1 MSRTSKITTYILAIL
16 MIFAW
21 ITKDTYDISL
31 LAYWDY
37 SKELTEEEQSYL
49 DEIGELTYGA
59 ATFEAPLSY
68 EENGEAKG
76 IIVDYMKCL
85 GATLGIEI
93 NNVPV
98 EKEGA
103 LKLIVEDEVD
113 VSNIAPT
120 KKKNQKLNF
129 SQSIY
134 YLKGVVAVT
143 ADNTD
148 IKIIEDLEEK
158 SIIVVE
164 DDYDEDL
171 FSKFSSLD
179 LDIQLVF
186 AKTIPEAIQMLL
198 EGKADAIAGDE
209 ILIEHY
215 ANSLG
220 AKNQISI
227 LKDELYGKKVSI
239 AVNDGQ
245 DILLEVLNK
254 GILQLKKDNALHNLQ
269 ISWFGSSN
277 SSFKDTRDNL
287 WISVFFA
294 SFFGFCIVLYIW
306 DSILRKQ
313 INLATL
319 EINNQKKEL
328 RTIIDTIDSCLVVIN
343 EMEIIVEAN
352 IEAERV
358 TGLSYK
364 ELLDSDINN
373 VTIIG
378 DVYKQYKANGD
389 KTQKLKGNYY
399 NVNEN
404 SYSTHTNKR
413 LILISDV
420 TESVIAERKLRQE
433 NKMTAIGQLSAGL
446 AHEIRNPLGLIKN
459 YKYIIAG
466 YATDDISKHA
476 VNIIDNS
483 AERINNLI
491 ENLLKFSK
499 LGNEKSEWFDL
510 STTVKNVMLLEEKKA
525 ESERIDIQITME
537 TPFFVYSNEETIRL
551 VLFNLINNALEAL
564 GRYVTTKQ
572 KHIKVIIDRYDSNV
586 RILVMD
592 NGAGISEENIENIFN
607 PFFTTKESGTGLGL
621 YIVSTELEKVQ
632 GTISVSSRE
641 EIETV
646 FTVLIPIEMEAL

>member
-37 SKELTEEEQSYL
+37 SKELTQEEQTYL
-49 DEIGELTYGA
+49 DEIGEITYGA
-59 ATFEAPLSY
+59 GSFEAPLSY
-68 EENGEAKG
+68 EENGETKG
-76 IIVDYMKCL
+76 IIVDYMECL
-85 GATLGIEI
+85 GTTLGIKTK
-93 NNVPV
+93 NVSI
-98 EKEGA
+98 EKDEA
-103 LKLIVEDEVD
+103 LQLIVEDQVNISD
-113 VSNIAPT
+113 IAPT

-134 YLKGVVAVT
+134 YLKGIVAVT
-143 ADNTD
+143 AGNTD
-148 IKIIEDLEEK
+148 IKIIEDLDEK
-158 SIIVVE
+158 SVIVVE

-171 FSKFSSLD
+171 FSEFDSLD
-179 LDIQLVF
+179 LNIQLVF
-186 AKTIPEAIQMLL
+186 AKTIPDAIQLL
-198 EGKADAIAGDE
+198 LAGEGNAIAGDE
-209 ILIEHY
+209 MLIEYY
-215 ANSLG
+215 ANSMG
-220 AKNQISI
+220 VKDEI
-227 LKDELYGKKVSI
+227 LLLEDELYAKKVSI

-245 DILLEVLNK
+245 DMLLDVLNK
-254 GILQLKKDNALHNLQ
+254 GILQLKKDNVLHNLQ
-269 ISWFGSSN
+269 IRWFGSSS
-277 SSFKDTRDNL
+277 SSFKDTRENL
-287 WISVFFA
+287 WIPVFFA
-294 SFFGFCIVLYIW
+294 AFFGFAVLLYIW

-313 INLATL
+313 INLATI

-328 RTIIDTIDSCLVVIN
+328 RTIIDTIDSCLIVID
-343 EMEIIVEAN
+343 EKEIIIEAN
-352 IEAERV
+352 IEAEQF
-358 TGLSYK
+358 TGLSYH
-364 ELLDSDINN
+364 ELLDSDIN
-373 VTIIG
+373 TIHIIG
-378 DVYKQYKANGD
+378 DVYKQYKANGE

-404 SYSTHTNKR
+404 SFTTRTNNR
-413 LILISDV
+413 LLLISDV

-466 YATDDISKHA
+466 YATDEISKHA
-476 VNIIDNS
+476 VEIIDNS

-499 LGNEKSEWFDL
+499 LGNEKPEWFDL
-510 STTVKNVMLLEEKKA
+510 SKTVNNIMLLEEKKA
-525 ESERIDIQITME
+525 EHEDVDIQITME
-537 TPFFVYSNEETIRL
+537 TPFLVYSNEETIRL

-572 KHIKVIIDRYDSNV
+572 KEIKVVIDRYDGNV
-586 RILVMD
+586 RIRVMD

-632 GTISVSSRE
+632 GTISVISRE

-646 FTVLIPIEMEAL
+646 FTVLIPTEMEGM

>member
-37 SKELTEEEQSYL
+37 SKELTQEEQNYL
-49 DEIGELTYGA
+49 DELGELTYGA

-68 EENGEAKG
+68 EENGEVKG
-76 IIVDYMKCL
+76 IIVDYMECL
-85 GATLGIEI
+85 GTTLGIEV
-93 NNVPV
+93 NNVSID
-98 EKEGA
+98 KNQA
-103 LKLIVEDEVD
+103 LQIIVEDEVD

-134 YLKGVVAVT
+134 YLKGIVAVT

-148 IKIIEDLEEK
+148 IKIIEDLDET
-158 SIIVVE
+158 SVIVIE
-164 DDYDEDL
+164 DDYDDDL

-179 LDIQLVF
+179 LNIHLVY
-186 AKTIPEAIQMLL
+186 AKSIPEAIQMLL
-198 EGKADAIAGDE
+198 DGKGDAIAGDE
-209 ILIEHY
+209 MLIQYY
-215 ANSLG
+215 AESMG
-220 AKNQISI
+220 VKKQISI
-227 LKDELYGKKVSI
+227 LKDELYAKKVSI

-245 DILLEVLNK
+245 DVLLEVLNK
-254 GILQLKKDNALHNLQ
+254 GILQLKKDNVLHNLQ

-277 SSFKDTRDNL
+277 SSFKDTRENL
-287 WISVFFA
+287 WIPVFFA
-294 SFFGFCIVLYIW
+294 AFFGFAILLYIW

-313 INLATL
+313 IKLATI
-319 EINNQKKEL
+319 EINNQKIEL

-343 EMEIIVEAN
+343 EKGIIVEAN
-352 IEAERV
+352 LEAV
-358 TGLSYK
+358 QFTGLSYE
-364 ELLDSDINN
+364 ELIDKDINTIN
-373 VTIIG
+373 IIG
-378 DVYKQYKANGD
+378 DVYKQYKSNGK
-389 KTQKLKGNYY
+389 KTQKLKGSYY

-404 SYSTHTNKR
+404 SFTTNTKKQ
-413 LILISDV
+413 LLLISDV

-466 YATDDISKHA
+466 YATDEISKHA
-476 VNIIDNS
+476 VDIIDNS

-510 STTVKNVMLLEEKKA
+510 SNTVKNVMLLEEKKA
-525 ESERIDIQITME
+525 ESEQVDIQITME
-537 TPFFVYSNEETIRL
+537 TPFLVYSNEETIRL

-572 KHIKVIIDRYDSNV
+572 KEIKVVIDRYDSNV
-586 RILVMD
+586 RIRIMD
-592 NGAGISEENIENIFN
+592 NGVGISEENIENIFN

-632 GTISVSSRE
+632 GTISVISRE
-641 EIETV
+641 EIETI
-646 FTVLIPIEMEAL
+646 FTVLIPTEMEVV

>member
-1 MSRTSKITTYILAIL
+1 

-37 SKELTEEEQSYL
+37 SKELTEEEQNYL

-59 ATFEAPLSY
+59 ATFEEPLSY

-269 ISWFGSSN
+269 IRWFGSSN

-378 DVYKQYKANGD
+378 TVYKQYKANGK
-389 KTQKLKGNYY
+389 KTQRLKGNYY
-399 NVNEN
+399 NVNEKLFTTN
-404 SYSTHTNKR
+404 TNKR
-413 LILISDV
+413 LLLISDV

-466 YATDDISKHA
+466 YATDEISKHA
-476 VNIIDNS
+476 VEIIDNS

-525 ESERIDIQITME
+525 ENEHVDIQITME
-537 TPFFVYSNEETIRL
+537 TPFLIYSNEETIRL

-572 KHIKVIIDRYDSNV
+572 KKIKVVIDRYDSNV
-586 RILVMD
+586 RIRVID
-592 NGAGISEENIENIFN
+592 NGAGISEENMENIFN

-621 YIVSTELEKVQ
+621 YIVGTELEKVQ
-632 GTISVSSRE
+632 GTISVTSRE

-646 FTVLIPIEMEAL
+646 FTVLIPTEMEGM

>member
-37 SKELTEEEQSYL
+37 SKELTEEEQNYL

-76 IIVDYMKCL
+76 IIVDYMECL
-85 GATLGIEI
+85 GATLGVKIK
-93 NNVPV
+93 NVPV
-98 EKEGA
+98 EKDEA
-103 LKLIVEDEVD
+103 LQLIVEDQID
-113 VSNIAPT
+113 VSDIAPT

-134 YLKGVVAVT
+134 YLKGIVAVT
-143 ADNTD
+143 KDNKD
-148 IKIIEDLEEK
+148 IKIIEDLDET
-158 SIIVVE
+158 SVIVVE

-179 LDIQLVF
+179 LNIELVF
-186 AKTIPEAIQMLL
+186 AKSVPDAIQMLL
-198 EGKADAIAGDE
+198 DGKGEAIAGDE
-209 ILIEHY
+209 MLIQY
-215 ANSLG
+215 YSNSMG
-220 AKNQISI
+220 FKNQISI
-227 LKDELYGKKVSI
+227 LKDELYAKKVSI

-245 DILLEVLNK
+245 DMLLEVLNK
-254 GILQLKKDNALHNLQ
+254 GILQLKKDNVLHNLQ

-277 SSFKDTRDNL
+277 SSFKDVRENL
-287 WISVFFA
+287 WIPVFFA
-294 SFFGFCIVLYIW
+294 AFFGFSILLYVW

-313 INLATL
+313 IKLATI

-328 RTIIDTIDSCLVVIN
+328 RTIIDTIDSCLIVIN
-343 EMEIIVEAN
+343 EKEIIVEAN
-352 IEAERV
+352 MEAEQF

-364 ELLDSDINN
+364 ELLESDIND
-373 VTIIG
+373 VHIIG
-378 DVYKQYKANGD
+378 DIYRQYKVNGE
-389 KTQKLKGNYY
+389 KTQKIKGNYY

-404 SYSTHTNKR
+404 SYTTHTNKR
-413 LILISDV
+413 LLLISDV

-466 YATDDISKHA
+466 YATDEISKHA
-476 VNIIDNS
+476 IDIIDNS

-499 LGNEKSEWFDL
+499 LGNEKSTWFDL

-525 ESERIDIQITME
+525 ENENVDIQIIME

-572 KHIKVIIDRYDSNV
+572 KKIKVTIDRYDTNV
-586 RILVMD
+586 RIRVMD
-592 NGAGISEENIENIFN
+592 NGAGISEENMENIFN

-621 YIVSTELEKVQ
+621 YIVGTELEKVQ
-632 GTISVSSRE
+632 GTISVTSRE

-646 FTVLIPIEMEAL
+646 FTVLIPTEMEGM

>member
-37 SKELTEEEQSYL
+37 SKELTEEEQNYL

-59 ATFEAPLSY
+59 ATFEEPLSY

-98 EKEGA
+98 EKEEA
-103 LKLIVEDEVD
+103 LKLIVEDQVD

-378 DVYKQYKANGD
+378 DVYKQYKANGE
-389 KTQKLKGNYY
+389 KTQKIKGNYY
-399 NVNEN
+399 DVNEN
-404 SYSTHTNKR
+404 SYTTHTNKR
-413 LILISDV
+413 LLLISDV

-466 YATDDISKHA
+466 YATDEISKHA
-476 VNIIDNS
+476 IDIIDNS

-499 LGNEKSEWFDL
+499 LGNEKSTWFDL

-525 ESERIDIQITME
+525 ENENVDIQITME

-572 KHIKVIIDRYDSNV
+572 KKIKVMIDRYDSNI
-586 RILVMD
+586 RIRVMD
-592 NGAGISEENIENIFN
+592 NGAGISEENMENIFN

-621 YIVSTELEKVQ
+621 YIVGTELEKVQ
-632 GTISVSSRE
+632 GTISVTSRE

-646 FTVLIPIEMEAL
+646 FTVLIPTEMEGM

>member
-1 MSRTSKITTYILAIL
+1 MSKTSKITTYILAIL

-31 LAYWDY
+31 LAYLDY
-37 SKELTEEEQSYL
+37 SKELTEEEESYL

-59 ATFEAPLSY
+59 AIFEAPLSY

-76 IIVDYMKCL
+76 IIVDYMECL
-85 GATLGIEI
+85 GTTLGVKIK
-93 NNVPV
+93 NVPV
-98 EKEGA
+98 EKDEA
-103 LKLIVEDEVD
+103 LQLIVEDQVD
-113 VSNIAPT
+113 ISDIAPT

-134 YLKGVVAVT
+134 YLKGIVAVT
-143 ADNTD
+143 ADNKD
-148 IKIIEDLEEK
+148 IKIIEDLDET
-158 SIIVVE
+158 SVIVVE

-179 LDIQLVF
+179 LKIQLIF
-186 AKTIPEAIQMLL
+186 AKSIPDAIQMLL
-198 EGKADAIAGDE
+198 DGKGDAIAGDE
-209 ILIEHY
+209 MLIQY
-215 ANSLG
+215 YSNSMG
-220 AKNQISI
+220 VKNQISN
-227 LKDELYGKKVSI
+227 LKDELYAKKVSI

-245 DILLEVLNK
+245 DMLLEVLNK
-254 GILQLKKDNALHNLQ
+254 GILQLKKDNVLHNLQ

-277 SSFKDTRDNL
+277 SSFKDARENL
-287 WISVFFA
+287 WIPVFFA
-294 SFFGFCIVLYIW
+294 AFFGFSILLYIW

-313 INLATL
+313 IKLATI

-343 EMEIIVEAN
+343 EKEIIVEAN
-352 IEAERV
+352 METEQF
-358 TGLSYK
+358 TGLSYN
-364 ELLDSDINN
+364 ELLDSDIND
-373 VTIIG
+373 VHILG
-378 DVYKQYKANGD
+378 DIYKQYKANGE
-389 KTQKLKGNYY
+389 KTQKVKGNYY
-399 NVNEN
+399 DVNEN
-404 SYSTHTNKR
+404 SYTTHTNKR
-413 LILISDV
+413 LLLISDV

-466 YATDDISKHA
+466 YATDEISKHA
-476 VNIIDNS
+476 IDIIDNS

-499 LGNEKSEWFDL
+499 LGNEKSTWFDL

-525 ESERIDIQITME
+525 ENENVDIQITME

-572 KHIKVIIDRYDSNV
+572 KKIKVMIDRYDSNV
-586 RILVMD
+586 RIRVID
-592 NGAGISEENIENIFN
+592 NGAGISEENMENIFN

-632 GTISVSSRE
+632 GTISVTSRE

-646 FTVLIPIEMEAL
+646 FTVLIPTEMEGM

>member
-1 MSRTSKITTYILAIL
+1 MSKTSKITTYILAIL

-37 SKELTEEEQSYL
+37 SKELTQEEQTYL
-49 DEIGELTYGA
+49 DEIGEITYGA
-59 ATFEAPLSY
+59 AAFEAPLSY

-76 IIVDYMKCL
+76 IIVDYMECL
-85 GATLGIEI
+85 GTTLGIKTK
-93 NNVPV
+93 NVSI
-98 EKEGA
+98 EKDEA
-103 LKLIVEDEVD
+103 LQLIVEDQVD
-113 VSNIAPT
+113 ISDIAPT

-134 YLKGVVAVT
+134 YLKGIVAVT
-143 ADNTD
+143 AGKTD
-148 IKIIEDLEEK
+148 IKIIEDLDEK
-158 SIIVVE
+158 SVIVVE

-171 FSKFSSLD
+171 FSEFNSLD
-179 LDIQLVF
+179 LNIQLVF
-186 AKTIPEAIQMLL
+186 AKTIPDAIQLL
-198 EGKADAIAGDE
+198 LVGEGDAIAGDE
-209 ILIEHY
+209 MLIEYY
-215 ANSLG
+215 ANSMG
-220 AKNQISI
+220 VKDEI
-227 LKDELYGKKVSI
+227 LLLEDELYAKKVSI

-245 DILLEVLNK
+245 DMLLDVLNK
-254 GILQLKKDNALHNLQ
+254 GILQLKKDNVLHNLQ
-269 ISWFGSSN
+269 IRWFGSSS
-277 SSFKDTRDNL
+277 SSFKDTRENL
-287 WISVFFA
+287 WIPVFFA
-294 SFFGFCIVLYIW
+294 AFFGFSVLLYIW

-313 INLATL
+313 INLATI

-328 RTIIDTIDSCLVVIN
+328 RTIIDTIDSCLIVID
-343 EMEIIVEAN
+343 EKEIIIEAN
-352 IEAERV
+352 IEAEQF
-358 TGLSYK
+358 TGLSYH
-364 ELLDSDINN
+364 ELLDNDIN
-373 VTIIG
+373 TIHIIG
-378 DVYKQYKANGD
+378 DVYKQYKANGE

-404 SYSTHTNKR
+404 SFTTRTNKR
-413 LILISDV
+413 LLLISDV

-466 YATDDISKHA
+466 YATDEISKHA
-476 VNIIDNS
+476 VEIIDNS

-499 LGNEKSEWFDL
+499 LGNEKSAWFDL
-510 STTVKNVMLLEEKKA
+510 SITVKNVMLLEEKKA
-525 ESERIDIQITME
+525 ENEQVDIQITME
-537 TPFFVYSNEETIRL
+537 TPFHVYSNEETIRL

-572 KHIKVIIDRYDSNV
+572 KEIKVAIDRYDGNV
-586 RILVMD
+586 RIRVMD
-592 NGAGISEENIENIFN
+592 NGVGISEENIENIFN

-632 GTISVSSRE
+632 GTISVISRE

-646 FTVLIPIEMEAL
+646 FTVLIPTEMEGM

>member
-1 MSRTSKITTYILAIL
+1 

-31 LAYWDY
+31 LAYLDY

-76 IIVDYMKCL
+76 IIVDYMECL
-85 GATLGIEI
+85 GTTLGVKIK
-93 NNVPV
+93 NVPV
-98 EKEGA
+98 EKDKA
-103 LKLIVEDEVD
+103 LQLIVEDQVD
-113 VSNIAPT
+113 VSDIAPT

-134 YLKGVVAVT
+134 YLKGIVAVT
-143 ADNTD
+143 KDNKD
-148 IKIIEDLEEK
+148 IKIIEDLDET
-158 SIIVVE
+158 SVIVVE

-179 LDIQLVF
+179 LNIELVF
-186 AKTIPEAIQMLL
+186 AKSIPDAIQMLL
-198 EGKADAIAGDE
+198 DGEGDAIAGDE
-209 ILIEHY
+209 MLIQY
-215 ANSLG
+215 YSNSMG
-220 AKNQISI
+220 FKNQISI
-227 LKDELYGKKVSI
+227 LKDELYAKKVSI
-239 AVNDGQ
+239 AVNDDQ

-254 GILQLKKDNALHNLQ
+254 GILQLKKDNVLHNLQ

-277 SSFKDTRDNL
+277 SSFKDARENL
-287 WISVFFA
+287 WIPVFFA
-294 SFFGFCIVLYIW
+294 AFFGFSILLYIW

-313 INLATL
+313 IKLATI

-343 EMEIIVEAN
+343 EKEIIVEAN
-352 IEAERV
+352 LEAEKL

-364 ELLDSDINN
+364 ELLERYIDDIH
-373 VTIIG
+373 ILG
-378 DVYKQYKANGD
+378 DIYKQYKTNGE
-389 KTQKLKGNYY
+389 KTQKIKGNYY

-404 SYSTHTNKR
+404 SYTTHTNKR
-413 LILISDV
+413 LLLISDV
-420 TESVIAERKLRQE
+420 TESIIAERKLRQE

-466 YATDDISKHA
+466 YATDEISKHA
-476 VNIIDNS
+476 IEIIDNS

-499 LGNEKSEWFDL
+499 LGNEKSTWFDL
-510 STTVKNVMLLEEKKA
+510 STTVKNIMLLEGKKA
-525 ESERIDIQITME
+525 ENENVDIQITME

-572 KHIKVIIDRYDSNV
+572 KKIKVMIDRYDSNI
-586 RILVMD
+586 RIRVMD
-592 NGAGISEENIENIFN
+592 NGAGISEENMENIFN

-621 YIVSTELEKVQ
+621 YIVGTELEKVQ
-632 GTISVSSRE
+632 GTISVTSRE

-646 FTVLIPIEMEAL
+646 FNL

>member
-1 MSRTSKITTYILAIL
+1 

-31 LAYWDY
+31 LAYLDY

-59 ATFEAPLSY
+59 AIFEAPLSY

-76 IIVDYMKCL
+76 IIVDYMECL
-85 GATLGIEI
+85 GTTLGVKIK
-93 NNVPV
+93 NVPV
-98 EKEGA
+98 EKDEA
-103 LKLIVEDEVD
+103 LQLIVEDQVD
-113 VSNIAPT
+113 VSDIAPT

-134 YLKGVVAVT
+134 YLKGIVAVT
-143 ADNTD
+143 KDNKD
-148 IKIIEDLEEK
+148 IKIIEDLDET
-158 SIIVVE
+158 SVIVVE

-179 LDIQLVF
+179 LNIELVF
-186 AKTIPEAIQMLL
+186 AKSIPDAIQMLL
-198 EGKADAIAGDE
+198 DGKGDAIAGDE
-209 ILIEHY
+209 MLIQY
-215 ANSLG
+215 YSNSMG
-220 AKNQISI
+220 FKNQISI
-227 LKDELYGKKVSI
+227 LKDELYAKKVSI

-245 DILLEVLNK
+245 DMLLEVLNK
-254 GILQLKKDNALHNLQ
+254 GILQLKKDNVLHNLQ

-277 SSFKDTRDNL
+277 SSFKDARENL
-287 WISVFFA
+287 WIPVFFA
-294 SFFGFCIVLYIW
+294 AFFGFSILLYIW

-313 INLATL
+313 IKLATI

-343 EMEIIVEAN
+343 EKEIIVEAN
-352 IEAERV
+352 METEQF
-358 TGLSYK
+358 TGLSYN
-364 ELLDSDINN
+364 ELLDSDIND
-373 VTIIG
+373 VHILG
-378 DVYKQYKANGD
+378 DIYKQYKANGE
-389 KTQKLKGNYY
+389 KTQKVKGNYY

-404 SYSTHTNKR
+404 SYTTHTNKR
-413 LILISDV
+413 LLLISDV

-466 YATDDISKHA
+466 YATDEISKHA
-476 VNIIDNS
+476 IDIIDNS

-499 LGNEKSEWFDL
+499 LGNEKSTWFDL
-510 STTVKNVMLLEEKKA
+510 STTVKNIMLLEEKKA
-525 ESERIDIQITME
+525 ENENVDIQITME

-572 KHIKVIIDRYDSNV
+572 KKIKVMIDRYDSNI
-586 RILVMD
+586 RIRVMD
-592 NGAGISEENIENIFN
+592 NGAGISEENMENIFN

-621 YIVSTELEKVQ
+621 YIVGTELEKVQ
-632 GTISVSSRE
+632 GTISVTSRE

-646 FTVLIPIEMEAL
+646 FTVLIPTEMEGM

>member
-37 SKELTEEEQSYL
+37 SKELTEEEQNYL

-59 ATFEAPLSY
+59 ATFEEPLSY

-98 EKEGA
+98 EKEEA
-103 LKLIVEDEVD
+103 LKLIVEDQVD

-378 DVYKQYKANGD
+378 DVYKQYKANGE
-389 KTQKLKGNYY
+389 KTQKIKGNYY
-399 NVNEN
+399 DVNEN
-404 SYSTHTNKR
+404 SYTTHTNKR
-413 LILISDV
+413 LLLISDV

-466 YATDDISKHA
+466 YATDEISKHA
-476 VNIIDNS
+476 IDIIDNS

-499 LGNEKSEWFDL
+499 LGNEKSTWFDL

-525 ESERIDIQITME
+525 ENENVDIQITME

-572 KHIKVIIDRYDSNV
+572 KKIKVMIDRYDSNI
-586 RILVMD
+586 RIRVMD
-592 NGAGISEENIENIFN
+592 NGAGISEENMENIFN

-632 GTISVSSRE
+632 GTISVTSRE

-646 FTVLIPIEMEAL
+646 FTVLIPTEMEGM

>member
-31 LAYWDY
+31 LAYLDY
-37 SKELTEEEQSYL
+37 SKGLTEEEQSYL

-76 IIVDYMKCL
+76 IIVDYMECL
-85 GATLGIEI
+85 GTTLGVKIK
-93 NNVPV
+93 NVPV
-98 EKEGA
+98 EKDKA
-103 LKLIVEDEVD
+103 LQLIVEDQVD
-113 VSNIAPT
+113 VSDIAPT

-134 YLKGVVAVT
+134 YLKGIVAVT
-143 ADNTD
+143 KDNKD
-148 IKIIEDLEEK
+148 IKIIEDLDET
-158 SIIVVE
+158 SVIVVE

-179 LDIQLVF
+179 LNIELVF
-186 AKTIPEAIQMLL
+186 AKSIPDAIQMLL
-198 EGKADAIAGDE
+198 DGEGDAIAGDE
-209 ILIEHY
+209 MLIQY
-215 ANSLG
+215 YSNSMG
-220 AKNQISI
+220 FKNQISI
-227 LKDELYGKKVSI
+227 LKDELYAKKVSI

-245 DILLEVLNK
+245 DMLLEVLNK
-254 GILQLKKDNALHNLQ
+254 GILQLKKDNVLHNLQ

-277 SSFKDTRDNL
+277 SSFKDARENL
-287 WISVFFA
+287 WIPVFFA
-294 SFFGFCIVLYIW
+294 AFFGFSILLYIW

-313 INLATL
+313 IKLATI

-343 EMEIIVEAN
+343 EKEIIVEAN
-352 IEAERV
+352 LEAEKL

-364 ELLDSDINN
+364 ELLERDIDD
-373 VTIIG
+373 IHILG
-378 DVYKQYKANGD
+378 DIYKQYKANGEQ
-389 KTQKLKGNYY
+389 TQKIKGNYY

-404 SYSTHTNKR
+404 SYTTHTNKR
-413 LILISDV
+413 LLLISDV
-420 TESVIAERKLRQE
+420 TESIIAERKLRQE

-466 YATDDISKHA
+466 YATDEISKHA
-476 VNIIDNS
+476 IDIIDNS

-499 LGNEKSEWFDL
+499 LGNEKSTWFDL
-510 STTVKNVMLLEEKKA
+510 STTVKNIMLLEEKKA
-525 ESERIDIQITME
+525 ENENVDIQITME

-564 GRYVTTKQ
+564 ERYVTTKQ
-572 KHIKVIIDRYDSNV
+572 KKIKVTIDRYDSNV
-586 RILVMD
+586 RIRVMD
-592 NGAGISEENIENIFN
+592 NGAGISEENMENIFN

-621 YIVSTELEKVQ
+621 YIVGTELEKVQ
-632 GTISVSSRE
+632 GTISVTSRE

-646 FTVLIPIEMEAL
+646 FTVLIPTEKEVM

>member
-37 SKELTEEEQSYL
+37 SKELTQEEQNYL
-49 DEIGELTYGA
+49 DELDELTYGA

-68 EENGEAKG
+68 EEKGEAKG
-76 IIVDYMKCL
+76 IIVDYMECL
-85 GATLGIEI
+85 GTTLGIEI
-93 NNVPV
+93 KNVPLDKDDV
-98 EKEGA
+98 
-103 LKLIVEDEVD
+103 LQIIVEEDID

-148 IKIIEDLEEK
+148 IKIIEDLDET
-158 SIIVVE
+158 SVIVVE
-164 DDYDEDL
+164 DDYDNDL

-179 LDIQLVF
+179 LKIELVY
-186 AKTIPEAIQMLL
+186 AKNIPDAIQMLL
-198 EGKADAIAGDE
+198 DGEGQAIAGDE
-209 ILIEHY
+209 MLIQYY
-215 ANSLG
+215 ADSMG
-220 AKNQISI
+220 VKKQISI
-227 LKDELYGKKVSI
+227 LKDELYAKKVSI

-245 DILLEVLNK
+245 DMLLEVLNK
-254 GILQLKKDNALHNLQ
+254 GILQLKKDNVLHNLQ

-277 SSFKDTRDNL
+277 SSFKDTRENL
-287 WISVFFA
+287 WIPVFFA
-294 SFFGFCIVLYIW
+294 AFFGFAILLYIW

-313 INLATL
+313 IKLATI

-328 RTIIDTIDSCLVVIN
+328 RTIIDTIDSCLIVIN
-343 EMEIIVEAN
+343 EKELIVEVN
-352 IEAERV
+352 IEVEKL
-358 TGLSYK
+358 TGISYK
-364 ELLDSDINN
+364 ELVDSNIND
-373 VTIIG
+373 VQIIG
-378 DVYKQYKANGD
+378 DVYKKYKANGE
-389 KTQKLKGNYY
+389 KTQKFKGNYY
-399 NVNEN
+399 NINEN
-404 SYSTHTNKR
+404 SYTTHTNKR
-413 LILISDV
+413 LLLISDV
-420 TESVIAERKLRQE
+420 TESIIAERKLRQE

-466 YATDDISKHA
+466 YAVDEISKHA
-476 VNIIDNS
+476 VDIIDNS

-499 LGNEKSEWFDL
+499 LGNEKPEWFDL
-510 STTVKNVMLLEEKKA
+510 SNTVKNVMLLEEKKA
-525 ESERIDIQITME
+525 ETENIDIQITME

-572 KHIKVIIDRYDSNV
+572 KRIKVVIDRYESNV
-586 RILVMD
+586 RICIMD

-632 GTISVSSRE
+632 GTISVISRE

-646 FTVLIPIEMEAL
+646 FTVLIPAEMEVM

>member
-37 SKELTEEEQSYL
+37 SKELTQEEQNYL
-49 DEIGELTYGA
+49 DELGELTYGA
-59 ATFEAPLSY
+59 TTFEAPLSY
-68 EENGEAKG
+68 EENGEVKG
-76 IIVDYMKCL
+76 IIVDYMECL
-85 GATLGIEI
+85 GTTLGIEV
-93 NNVPV
+93 NNVSID
-98 EKEGA
+98 KNQA
-103 LKLIVEDEVD
+103 LQIIVEDEVD

-134 YLKGVVAVT
+134 YLKGIVAVT
-143 ADNTD
+143 ADNND
-148 IKIIEDLEEK
+148 IKIIEDLDET
-158 SIIVVE
+158 SVIVIE
-164 DDYDEDL
+164 DDYDDDL

-179 LDIQLVF
+179 LNIHLVY
-186 AKTIPEAIQMLL
+186 AKNIPEAIQMLL
-198 EGKADAIAGDE
+198 DGKGDAIVGDE
-209 ILIEHY
+209 MLIQY
-215 ANSLG
+215 YSDSMG
-220 AKNQISI
+220 VKNHISI
-227 LKDELYGKKVSI
+227 LKDELYAKKVSI

-245 DILLEVLNK
+245 DMLLEVLNK
-254 GILQLKKDNALHNLQ
+254 GILQLKKDNVLHNLQ

-277 SSFKDTRDNL
+277 SSFKDTRENL
-287 WISVFFA
+287 WIPVFFA
-294 SFFGFCIVLYIW
+294 AFFGFAILLYIW

-313 INLATL
+313 IRLATI
-319 EINNQKKEL
+319 EINNQKIEL

-343 EMEIIVEAN
+343 EKGIIVEAN
-352 IEAERV
+352 LKAV
-358 TGLSYK
+358 YFTGLPYE
-364 ELLDSDINN
+364 ELIDKDINTIN
-373 VTIIG
+373 IIG
-378 DVYKQYKANGD
+378 DVYKQYKSNGK
-389 KTQKLKGNYY
+389 KTQKLKGSYY

-404 SYSTHTNKR
+404 SFTTNTKKQ
-413 LILISDV
+413 LLLISDV

-466 YATDDISKHA
+466 YATDEISKHA
-476 VNIIDNS
+476 VDIIDNS

-510 STTVKNVMLLEEKKA
+510 SNTVKNVMLLEEKKA
-525 ESERIDIQITME
+525 EGEQVDIQITME
-537 TPFFVYSNEETIRL
+537 TPFLVYSNEETIRL

-572 KHIKVIIDRYDSNV
+572 KEIKVVIDRYDSNV
-586 RILVMD
+586 RIRIMD

-632 GTISVSSRE
+632 GTISVISRE
-641 EIETV
+641 EIETI
-646 FTVLIPIEMEAL
+646 FTVLIPTEMEVV

>member
-37 SKELTEEEQSYL
+37 SKELTEEEQNYL

-59 ATFEAPLSY
+59 ATFEEPLSY

-98 EKEGA
+98 EKEEA
-103 LKLIVEDEVD
+103 LKLIVEDQVD

-378 DVYKQYKANGD
+378 DVYKQYKANGE
-389 KTQKLKGNYY
+389 KTQKIKGNYY
-399 NVNEN
+399 DVNEN
-404 SYSTHTNKR
+404 SYTTHTNKR
-413 LILISDV
+413 LLLISDV

-466 YATDDISKHA
+466 YATDEISKHA
-476 VNIIDNS
+476 IDIIDNS

-499 LGNEKSEWFDL
+499 LGNEKSTWFDL

-525 ESERIDIQITME
+525 ENENVDIQITME

-572 KHIKVIIDRYDSNV
+572 KKIKVMIDRYDSNV
-586 RILVMD
+586 RIRVMD
-592 NGAGISEENIENIFN
+592 NGAGISEENMENIFN

-632 GTISVSSRE
+632 GTISVTSRE

-646 FTVLIPIEMEAL
+646 FTVLIPTEMEGM

>member
-37 SKELTEEEQSYL
+37 SKELTQEEQNYL

-59 ATFEAPLSY
+59 AYFEAPLSY
-68 EENGEAKG
+68 EENGEVKG
-76 IIVDYMKCL
+76 IIVDYMECL
-85 GATLGIEI
+85 GTTLGVKTK
-93 NNVPV
+93 NVPI
-98 EKEGA
+98 EKDEA
-103 LKLIVEDEVD
+103 LQLIVEDQVD
-113 VSNIAPT
+113 ISDIAPT

-134 YLKGVVAVT
+134 YLKGIVAVT
-143 ADNTD
+143 AGNTD
-148 IKIIEDLEEK
+148 IKIIEDLDEK
-158 SIIVVE
+158 SVIVVE

-171 FSKFSSLD
+171 FSEFNSLD
-179 LDIQLVF
+179 LNIQLVF
-186 AKTIPEAIQMLL
+186 AKTIPDAIQLL
-198 EGKADAIAGDE
+198 LAGEGDAIAGDE
-209 ILIEHY
+209 MLIEYY
-215 ANSLG
+215 ANSMG
-220 AKNQISI
+220 VKDEI
-227 LKDELYGKKVSI
+227 LLLEDELYAKKVSI

-245 DILLEVLNK
+245 DMLLDVLNK
-254 GILQLKKDNALHNLQ
+254 GILQLKKDNVLHNLQ
-269 ISWFGSSN
+269 IRWFGSSS
-277 SSFKDTRDNL
+277 SSFKDTRENL
-287 WISVFFA
+287 WIPVFFA
-294 SFFGFCIVLYIW
+294 AFFGFSVLLYIW

-313 INLATL
+313 INLATI

-328 RTIIDTIDSCLVVIN
+328 RTIIDTIDSCLIVID
-343 EMEIIVEAN
+343 EKEIIIEAN
-352 IEAERV
+352 IEAEQF
-358 TGLSYK
+358 TGLSYH
-364 ELLDSDINN
+364 ELLDNDIN
-373 VTIIG
+373 TIHIIG
-378 DVYKQYKANGD
+378 DVYKQYKANGE

-404 SYSTHTNKR
+404 SFTTRTNKR
-413 LILISDV
+413 LLLISDV

-466 YATDDISKHA
+466 YATDEISKHA
-476 VNIIDNS
+476 VEIIDNS

-499 LGNEKSEWFDL
+499 LGNEKSAWFDL
-510 STTVKNVMLLEEKKA
+510 SITVKNVMLLEEKKA
-525 ESERIDIQITME
+525 ENEQVDIQITME
-537 TPFFVYSNEETIRL
+537 TPFHVYSNEETIRL

-572 KHIKVIIDRYDSNV
+572 KEIKVAIDRYDGNV
-586 RILVMD
+586 RIRVMD
-592 NGAGISEENIENIFN
+592 NGVGISEENIENIFN

-632 GTISVSSRE
+632 GTISVISRE

-646 FTVLIPIEMEAL
+646 FTVLIPTEMEGM